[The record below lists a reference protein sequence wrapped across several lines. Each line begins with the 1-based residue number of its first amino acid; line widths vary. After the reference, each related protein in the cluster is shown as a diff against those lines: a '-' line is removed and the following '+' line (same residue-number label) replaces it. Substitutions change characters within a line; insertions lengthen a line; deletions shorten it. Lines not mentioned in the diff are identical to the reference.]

1 MFRIILRKRWVIY
14 LVEKIISGIA
24 NVLDQN
30 YPDAAIYA
38 QEVKQHMRE
47 PCFFIQCLEVG
58 TSKRLAHR
66 YDQIRPFEIVY
77 FPKKKEDTREIQ
89 RVLGEL
95 PFLLEF
101 IQLAD
106 GPVMGSKMESK
117 IDDDLGHFLGNFDFP
132 IRRQVDE
139 GPNMEEIEIMGGIK
153 FEK

>member
-1 MFRIILRKRWVIY
+1 MSC

-38 QEVKQHMRE
+38 QEVKQHMKE
-47 PCFFIQCLEVG
+47 PCFFVRSLEVG
-58 TSKRLAHR
+58 TSKRLANR
-66 YDQIRPFEIVY
+66 YDQSRPFEIVY
-77 FPKKKEDTREIQ
+77 FPKKKEDTKEIQ
-89 RVLGEL
+89 EVLSEL
-95 PFLLEF
+95 PFLMEF
-101 IQLAD
+101 IQLPD

-117 IDDDLGHFLGNFDFP
+117 IEDGLGHFLVNYDFP

-153 FEK
+153 FDSETEK

>member
-1 MFRIILRKRWVIY
+1 MIY
-14 LVEKIISGIA
+14 LVEKIIYGIA

-30 YPDAAIYA
+30 FPDAAIYA
-38 QEVKQHMRE
+38 QEVKQHMKE

-58 TSKRLAHR
+58 TSKRLANR
-66 YDQIRPFEIVY
+66 YDQTRPFEIVY
-77 FPKKKEDTREIQ
+77 FPKKKEDVIEI
-89 RVLGEL
+89 RKVLDEL

-101 IQLAD
+101 IQLPD
-106 GPVMGSKMESK
+106 GPGMGSKMESK
-117 IDDDLGHFLGNFDFP
+117 IEDGLGHFLVNYDFP